1 MNKTVVFDFDG
12 VIHSYTSGWQG
23 VDVIPDEPVEGIENA
38 LKEIH
43 EAGYEIA
50 VVSTRCSAVVGAKAV
65 AEWLNKYG
73 LAQYIDKICKEKPPA
88 IVYIDDRAICF
99 DGRPEKL
106 LSKIESF
113 VPWNKKKNKNL
124 DDKILNYVGKALRVD
139 GRVERVMIDNKVFIT
154 IDNYYGLLL
163 SDNNLLS
170 HIPTINLSE
179 DTISDIL
186 NRDYRY
192 MVVNISIKF
201 KDKNGD
207 KIRKLTLNNGDNIYV
222 NNKYYKKFKKFKL
235 YGGGDRKISPIK
247 AYDDNDNLVGFFM
260 PFHPDYFEKRYG
272 TTD

>member
-12 VIHSYTSGWQG
+12 VIHSYTSGWKG
-23 VDVIPDEPVEGIENA
+23 VDVIPDEPVKGIENA

-43 EAGYEIA
+43 EAGYEVVI
-50 VVSTRCSAVVGAKAV
+50 VSTRCANLEGEKAIAK
-65 AEWLNKYG
+65 WLYKYH
-73 LAQYIDKICKEKPPA
+73 LDKYIDKVCMKKPPA

-124 DDKILNYVGKALRVD
+124 DGKIFRYVADALDSYGEVKRVA
-139 GRVERVMIDNKVFIT
+139 IDDRVFII
-154 IDNYYGLLL
+154 IDNYYGFLL
-163 SDNNLLS
+163 SDDHNSLSYIPIDNL
-170 HIPTINLSE
+170 PE
-179 DTISDIL
+179 DIVSQIL
-186 NRDYRY
+186 NKNNKY
-192 MVVNISIKF
+192 MVIDISAKF
-201 KDKNGD
+201 KDIYGN

-235 YGGGDRKISPIK
+235 YGGDRKISPIK

-272 TTD
+272 END

>member
-43 EAGYEIA
+43 EAGYEVVI
-50 VVSTRCSAVVGAKAV
+50 VSTRCTDFVGEEAIIK
-65 AEWLNKYG
+65 WLVKYG
-73 LAQYIDKICKEKPPA
+73 LICYVDKVCKEKPPA

-106 LSKIESF
+106 LPKIESF

-124 DDKILNYVGKALRVD
+124 DNKIFKYVADALDANGTVKRV
-139 GRVERVMIDNKVFIT
+139 VIDDKVFIT
-154 IDNYYGLLL
+154 IDGYYGLLL

-192 MVVNISIKF
+192 MIVNISAKF

-207 KIRKLTLNNGDNIYV
+207 KIRKLTLDNGDNIYV

-235 YGGGDRKISPIK
+235 YGGEYKTSAIK

-272 TTD
+272 ATD